1 MKKKIND
8 SVFPG
13 LQGGP
18 HEHQIGALATQL
30 KYVKS
35 EEYKKYITQVLLN
48 SRKLAEHLIKFGFNV
63 LTGGTDN
70 HIILINLKN
79 KGISGNKVEK
89 LCELINISV
98 NKNSVKDDKSALSP
112 NGIRI
117 GTPSITTRGMKEK
130 DMIVIAGF
138 IDTIVN
144 LGIKIQKISGT
155 KINDFNNILKKEE
168 NMKIINEIKNEVKIF
183 VNQFE
188 FY

>member
-1 MKKKIND
+1 M
-8 SVFPG
+8 
-13 LQGGP
+13 
-18 HEHQIGALATQL
+18 

-35 EEYKKYITQVLLN
+35 EEYKKYINQVLLN

>member
-1 MKKKIND
+1 
-8 SVFPG
+8 
-13 LQGGP
+13 
-18 HEHQIGALATQL
+18 
-30 KYVKS
+30 
-35 EEYKKYITQVLLN
+35 
-48 SRKLAEHLIKFGFNV
+48 
-63 LTGGTDN
+63 
-70 HIILINLKN
+70 
-79 KGISGNKVEK
+79 
-89 LCELINISV
+89 
-98 NKNSVKDDKSALSP
+98 
-112 NGIRI
+112 
-117 GTPSITTRGMKEK
+117 MKEK